1 MAQDVDEIIEYARRL
16 AEEQIPTPAN
26 PCILAQLKLP
36 KRLKTLYEEMC
47 KENPEETIAAIELLA
62 LRKHLEALV
71 KSPV

>member
-1 MAQDVDEIIEYARRL
+1 
-16 AEEQIPTPAN
+16 
-26 PCILAQLKLP
+26 
-36 KRLKTLYEEMC
+36 MC